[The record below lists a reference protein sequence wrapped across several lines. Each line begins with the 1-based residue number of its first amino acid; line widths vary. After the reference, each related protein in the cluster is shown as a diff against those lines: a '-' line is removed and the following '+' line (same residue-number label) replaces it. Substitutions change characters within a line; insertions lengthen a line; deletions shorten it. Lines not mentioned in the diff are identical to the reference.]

1 MKWLL
6 VFWAGPIFF
15 LGSWYGLSYYDI
27 SFGTFFYSRDM
38 HDLVF
43 QIYGQVLGIPPEQVP
58 PLVLKA
64 VIVDTII
71 VFGLIGL
78 RRHRELQAWWSRH
91 WRRAGHPDDPEITD
105 SLSNAP

>member
-6 VFWAGPIFF
+6 VFWAGPILF

-27 SFGTFFYSRDM
+27 SFGTYFYSRDM

-43 QIYGQVLGIPPEQVP
+43 QIYGQVLGIPPDKVP

-64 VIVDTII
+64 IIFDTII
-71 VFGLIGL
+71 VFGLIAL
-78 RRHRELQAWWSRH
+78 RRHRELHAWWSRH
-91 WRRAGHPDDPEITD
+91 WAGSDHSKEREIVD